1 MPTTRKL
8 IFYSGPKTVEISV
21 YDVLKKI
28 NTCRYINMLK
38 KKKKPKGGEREL
50 TSALEMARDLT
61 SAALNDPDRVVDVN
75 QGC

>member
-28 NTCRYINMLK
+28 KTCRYIK
-38 KKKKPKGGEREL
+38 HVPQKRKRKGERGGAYFH
-50 TSALEMARDLT
+50 T
-61 SAALNDPDRVVDVN
+61 
-75 QGC
+75 